1 MRREMLRFALYSRTG
16 CGLCEEMLV
25 ELAGLQEGLALEGGP
40 FAVDVLDVDADPA
53 ARIRYGHKIPVLLF
67 AGELVCHGR
76 LDPDEVHKTLAY
88 HRRPV

>member
-1 MRREMLRFALYSRTG
+1 MQRAAPRFVLYSRPG
-16 CGLCEEMLV
+16 CGLCEDMLM
-25 ELAGLQEGLALEGGP
+25 ELAALQESASFEGP
-40 FAVDVLDVDADPA
+40 RFDVDVLNVDVDPV
-53 ARIRYGHKIPVLLF
+53 ARVRYGYKIPVLLF

>member
-1 MRREMLRFALYSRTG
+1 MLG
-16 CGLCEEMLV
+16 
-25 ELAGLQEGLALEGGP
+25 ELAAMPAAAAFGVE
-40 FAVDVLDVDADPA
+40 VLDVDADPA

-76 LDPDEVHKTLAY
+76 LDPDEVHKTLAH

>member
-1 MRREMLRFALYSRTG
+1 MTPRFLLYSRPL
-16 CGLCEEMLV
+16 CGLCEEMLT
-25 ELAGLQEGLALEGGP
+25 ELQALPAVQP
-40 FAVDVLDVDADPA
+40 FGIDVLDVDADPA
-53 ARIRYGHKIPVLLF
+53 ARVRYGHKIPVLLF